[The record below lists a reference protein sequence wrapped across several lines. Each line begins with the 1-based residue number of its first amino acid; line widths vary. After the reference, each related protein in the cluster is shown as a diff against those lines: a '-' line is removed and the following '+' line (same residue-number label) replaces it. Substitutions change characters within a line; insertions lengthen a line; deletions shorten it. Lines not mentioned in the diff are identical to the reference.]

1 MKKHK
6 KLILIGSSSG
16 AVHLKNYY
24 DLIKDFFDDI
34 LIITNSEIDFCNFK
48 VIDFG
53 FRNPISII
61 KSIKTLNQIY
71 KDYQPSVIHV
81 HQANSY
87 GFISIKANK
96 DKFPLV
102 LTTWGSDVLL
112 LPNKNFLFKKMVSY
126 NLRNSDY
133 ITADASFMREAIHKI
148 VANKK
153 VEIINFGI
161 DFDDVELIEK
171 ENIIYSNRLHNDL
184 YNIDD
189 IIIGFS
195 KFVKSHPD
203 WKLIVGANGKNTDS
217 LKVLAESILPS
228 GAYEFIGFVNQ
239 AENKRQYLRA
249 KVWVSIP
256 SSDGTAISLLEAMG
270 YGCIPVLSDLPAN
283 NEWIVNNKNGI
294 IVKNNL
300 VSSLC
305 NIEELSLDSVQDIN
319 KKLILSKATK
329 QVNKNKFESIY
340 KKILND

>member
-1 MKKHK
+1 MKNHK
-6 KLILIGSSSG
+6 KLILIGSSGS
-16 AVHLKNYY
+16 VHLKNYY

-34 LIITNSEIDFCNFK
+34 LIVTNSEIDFCNFK

-53 FRNPISII
+53 LRNPISIFKNI
-61 KSIKTLNQIY
+61 KALHGIY
-71 KDYQPSVIHV
+71 RDYQPSIIHV

-133 ITADASFMREAIHKI
+133 ITADANFMGEAIHEI
-148 VANKK
+148 IADKK

-161 DFDDVELIEK
+161 DYDNVELIEK

-195 KFVKSHPD
+195 KFVKLHTG

-217 LKVLAESILPS
+217 LKVLAESILPIGS
-228 GAYEFIGFVNQ
+228 YEFIGFVNQ
-239 AENKRQYLRA
+239 AENKRQYMRA

-283 NEWIVNNKNGI
+283 NEWIINNENGI

-305 NIEELSLDSVQDIN
+305 DVEELSLDYVQEKN